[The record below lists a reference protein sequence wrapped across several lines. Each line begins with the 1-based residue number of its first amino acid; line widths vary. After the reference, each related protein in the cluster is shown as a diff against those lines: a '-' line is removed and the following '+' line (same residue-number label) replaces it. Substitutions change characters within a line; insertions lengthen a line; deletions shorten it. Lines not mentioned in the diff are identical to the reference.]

1 MGRKPTKNLNL
12 PPRMRAR
19 KQRSGKV
26 YYYYDLAEIPR
37 REIPLGADYALA
49 VKRWAELEI
58 DAKPRHVTIITFRYV
73 AERYQ
78 REVIP
83 TKSDATQRD
92 NLRELANLYKFFDN
106 PPAPLEQIQPV
117 HIRQY
122 LDWRRGARIR
132 ANREKALFSHIWN
145 KAREWGY
152 TALHNPCQGV
162 KGYKETGRDVYVED
176 AQYRALW
183 EAADEP
189 TRDAIDLAYLTGQ
202 RPADTLKFNETD
214 IRDGALLVAQNKTG
228 KRLRIAI
235 IGELAKVI
243 DRIMERKR
251 AYKVRN
257 LALICKEDGQPLT
270 KCALRKRFDKARAV
284 AGVSFQF
291 RDLRAK
297 AGTDKANAKDLRE
310 AQKQLGHKTIQM
322 TEHYVRNR
330 LGEKV
335 EPTK

>member
-1 MGRKPTKNLNL
+1 
-12 PPRMRAR
+12 
-19 KQRSGKV
+19 
-26 YYYYDLAEIPR
+26 
-37 REIPLGADYALA
+37 
-49 VKRWAELEI
+49 
-58 DAKPRHVTIITFRYV
+58 
-73 AERYQ
+73 
-78 REVIP
+78 
-83 TKSDATQRD
+83 
-92 NLRELANLYKFFDN
+92 
-106 PPAPLEQIQPV
+106 
-117 HIRQY
+117 
-122 LDWRRGARIR
+122 
-132 ANREKALFSHIWN
+132 
-145 KAREWGY
+145 
-152 TALHNPCQGV
+152 
-162 KGYKETGRDVYVED
+162 VYVED

-189 TRDAIDLAYLTGQ
+189 TRDAIDLAYFTGQ
-202 RPADTLKFNETD
+202 GPADTLKFNETD
-214 IRDGALLVAQNKTG
+214 IRDAALLVAQNKTG
-228 KRLRIAI
+228 RRLRIAI
-235 IGELAKVI
+235 VGELAKVI

-297 AGTDKANAKDLRE
+297 AGTDKANSKDLRE

-335 EPTK
+335 ERLNEVCSAVKLRSKIER